1 MDEDLG
7 YNTNY
12 EPTFDNDA
20 FEDDINQHADKI
32 SGDNLTEEDASHI
45 SEVSTNEKSK
55 QNQKSKIIR
64 FEYNLFR

>member
-55 QNQKSKIIR
+55 QN
-64 FEYNLFR
+64 